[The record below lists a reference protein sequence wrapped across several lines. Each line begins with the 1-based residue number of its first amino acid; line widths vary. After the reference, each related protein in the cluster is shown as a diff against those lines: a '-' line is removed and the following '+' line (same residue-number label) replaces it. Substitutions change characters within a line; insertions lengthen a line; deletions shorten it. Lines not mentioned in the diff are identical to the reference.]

1 MNCSDEFIGGYLD
14 QELDLSLQ
22 VEFEHHLAVCG
33 HCSEIYARLQTQRS
47 EIRARA
53 PYYPAPARLERAIGE
68 ALRKSTGAERATI
81 RPGPSWRW
89 LAIAATVLLAVSIAL
104 YASSIRYAQREAI
117 AQTLIA
123 SHVRS
128 LMANH
133 LLDVASTD
141 QHTVKPW
148 FNGRIDFSPEVQDFG
163 PQGFPLIGGRLD
175 YVDGK
180 TVAALIYRRRQH
192 LINLFTWPARSSY
205 TKDGQFARNGFNVL
219 QWSEGSMTYWL
230 VSDLDS
236 AELRDLRRLCGK

>member
-33 HCSEIYARLQTQRS
+33 HCSEIYAMLQTQRS
-47 EIRARA
+47 EIRLCA

-68 ALRKSTGAERATI
+68 ALRKRSEAERAAV
-81 RPGPSWRW
+81 RPGPAWRW
-89 LAIAATVLLAVSIAL
+89 LAIAASVLLVVSISF
-104 YASSIRYAQREAI
+104 YASGFRHAQSEAI

-205 TKDGQFARNGFNVL
+205 TKDSQFARNGFNVL

-236 AELRDLRRLCGK
+236 AELREFRRLCGK